1 MQISPQQDKYLHS
14 KLPIDE
20 GEKILAV
27 YKHHWFAYASSWIV
41 AVIVVIMIMSIAIA
55 LTVLGN
61 GGNDGVSVGAQ
72 HQNLILAVAG
82 GFSALILIGAALPV
96 YLRSQEQLVL
106 TEEALVQILQPS
118 LFASSVNQLSLQH
131 ITDVSVTQ
139 DFFGTTLGFGHLNI
153 ETPGEQNNYNFTM
166 LPDPH
171 VAARQIIQAHEDFD
185 AALQGGMLP
194 SNLGAARQQ
203 AYAQQQQQA
212 QAPAID
218 PQQYQQFLQYQQM
231 VARQQADQ
239 TAQSNDP
246 TKSSPDQN
254 REQ

>member
-1 MQISPQQDKYLHS
+1 MPISPQQDKYLHS

-20 GEKILAV
+20 DEKILAV

-41 AVIVVIMIMSIAIA
+41 AVIVVIMVMSIAIA
-55 LTVLGN
+55 FTVLGT
-61 GGNDGVSVGAQ
+61 GGSDGVSTGAQ

-82 GFSALILIGAALPV
+82 GFSALILVGAALPV
-96 YLRSQEQLVL
+96 YLRSQESLIL
-106 TEEALVQILQPS
+106 TEEALVQMLQPS

-153 ETPGEQNNYNFTM
+153 ETPGEQNNYNFMM

-171 VAARQIIQAHEDFD
+171 TAARQIIQAHENFD

-194 SNLGAARQQ
+194 STLGAARQ
-203 AYAQQQQQA
+203 AQVQTQ

-231 VARQQADQ
+231 VAQQQAQ
-239 TAQSNDP
+239 SQQAAQSNDP
-246 TKSSPDQN
+246 TQSSPTQSK
-254 REQ
+254 EQ